1 MLLLLLMLMLLL
13 VYYRSPQ
20 GTDTTWATC
29 QSTYGGGEKSSKAER
44 FSSASIPGDLLLLV
58 LLLLL
63 PLAIALHTLNLRRYR

>member
-29 QSTYGGGEKSSKAER
+29 QSTYGGEKSSKAER
-44 FSSASIPGDLLLLV
+44 FSSGSIPGDLLLL
-58 LLLLL
+58 
-63 PLAIALHTLNLRRYR
+63 

>member
-29 QSTYGGGEKSSKAER
+29 QSTYGGGEKSSEAER
-44 FSSASIPGDLLLLV
+44 FSSASIPGDPLLL
-58 LLLLL
+58 
-63 PLAIALHTLNLRRYR
+63 